1 MAGFD
6 WREWAR
12 LSAGGYAAVGC
23 ALQRAESGEHEFG
36 EWDILRCE
44 RTGGAGV
51 EGAAS
56 VARAGRGRLVQR
68 REHGRGGGG
77 FDGIADDFKKHRYAR
92 GRARDRKSTRLNSS
106 H

>member
-1 MAGFD
+1 MGNCVCGFGQRRLAGFD

-44 RTGGAGV
+44 RTGGGGV
-51 EGAAS
+51 GRAAR
-56 VARAGRGRLVQR
+56 VARAGRGGLVAR
-68 REHGRGGGG
+68 RERGRCGGGVG
-77 FDGIADDFKKHRYAR
+77 GIASDFNKK
-92 GRARDRKSTRLNSS
+92 
-106 H
+106 